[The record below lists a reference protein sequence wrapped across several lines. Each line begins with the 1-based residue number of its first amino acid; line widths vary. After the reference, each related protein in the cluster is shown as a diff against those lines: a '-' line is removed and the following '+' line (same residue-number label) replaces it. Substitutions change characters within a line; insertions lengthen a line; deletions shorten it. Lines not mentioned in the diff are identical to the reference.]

1 MKKLFLITIMLFATA
16 FTNAQ
21 DTSSTKSSG
30 VDVYVA
36 TGLSMSNTGDTTF
49 TYSSY
54 PSIELGIMK
63 DNFCLGLV
71 VGRWNLEGFDNDV
84 TENYWYELKTA
95 VSFPLGNY
103 SGYGLL
109 GVGNYMSTERIFIE
123 YGLGFSR
130 TFNKIGV
137 FSQVSNWDGYWY
149 LTPGLS
155 YTF

>member
-1 MKKLFLITIMLFATA
+1 MKKLFLITILLFVTA

-21 DTSSTKSSG
+21 EASKEKSG

-36 TGLSMSNTGDTTF
+36 TSLSMSNTGDTTF

-54 PSIELGIMK
+54 PSIEIGIMK
-63 DNFCLGLV
+63 NNFSINFV
-71 VGRWNLEGFDNDV
+71 VGRGDFEGFDNDAI
-84 TENYWYELKTA
+84 ENYWYEVNTTLA
-95 VSFPLGNY
+95 FPIEKFH
-103 SGYGLL
+103 GYGLL
-109 GVGNYMSTERIFIE
+109 GIGNYMSTERIFIE
-123 YGLGFSR
+123 YGIGFSR
-130 TFNKIGV
+130 TFNKVGV